1 MQQQQQPLQQ
11 KQQPPAQQLMSQ
23 QNSLQATHQQPLATQ
38 SNVSG
43 LQQSNVT
50 GLQQPQQ
57 QLLNSQ
63 VGNSNLQ
70 TNQQSVH
77 MLSQPTGMQRT
88 HQAGHGLFPSQGQQ
102 SQNQPSQQQM
112 MPLQSHHQLGLQ
124 QQPNLLQQDVQQRLQ
139 SSGQVTGS
147 LLPPQNV
154 VDHQRQLYQSQRA
167 LPEMPSCMFLHPC
180 EYFRFSYFA

>member
-1 MQQQQQPLQQ
+1 
-11 KQQPPAQQLMSQ
+11 
-23 QNSLQATHQQPLATQ
+23 
-38 SNVSG
+38 
-43 LQQSNVT
+43 
-50 GLQQPQQ
+50 
-57 QLLNSQ
+57 
-63 VGNSNLQ
+63 
-70 TNQQSVH
+70 
-77 MLSQPTGMQRT
+77 MLPQPTGMQRT
-88 HQAGHGLFPSQGQQ
+88 HQAGHGMFPSQGQQ

-167 LPEMPSCMFLHPC
+167 LPEMPSSSLDSTAQTENANGVDWQEEAFQKIKTMKEAYLPDLN
-180 EYFRFSYFA
+180 EIYQRVTAKLQQTVP